1 MREASDE
8 AVTEVETN
16 TKPADRSSTSVR
28 PLQRCG
34 GSRSG
39 PITTIDWRPTGRRI
53 LVSDEEAP
61 SKGVT
66 EEPNLVAESEAFV
79 GRLFEAGLSAFDLL
93 TVYVGDRLGLYPL
106 LSKLGPVTRDEL
118 AAKAGIHPR
127 YAREWL
133 EQQAV
138 TGILK
143 VDDSSKDELER
154 RYSLPE
160 AHAAALNDLDSP
172 FSITPLA
179 RQLVSAAQT
188 LPHLL
193 KAYRTGEGV
202 PWDAY
207 GADMIESQGDF
218 NRPWLVTQLG
228 NEILPSL
235 PDVHERL
242 LADPPARV
250 ADVACGV
257 GWAAIAI
264 AKAYPKARV
273 EGFDPDP
280 GSIDIA
286 RQLSKEAKVDD
297 RVHFEVRDGAALGSQ
312 GPYDLAIVIES
323 IHDMARP
330 IEVLDT
336 IRQSLAPGAVLL
348 VADER
353 VADAFAAPGDEIER
367 FMYAV
372 SMLICLPGGLADPP
386 SAGTGTVMRTET
398 LRDYAMQ
405 AGFKKLECCPSNP
418 AFSVSIAS
426 YPESDV

>member
-1 MREASDE
+1 M
-8 AVTEVETN
+8 
-16 TKPADRSSTSVR
+16 
-28 PLQRCG
+28 
-34 GSRSG
+34 
-39 PITTIDWRPTGRRI
+39 
-53 LVSDEEAP
+53 VSDDVHP
-61 SKGVT
+61 NDIST
-66 EEPNLVAESEAFV
+66 EGGLTAESEAFV
-79 GRLFEAGLSAFDLL
+79 GRLFGAGLSAFDLL
-93 TVYVGDRLGLYPL
+93 TVYIGDRLGLYL
-106 LSKLGPVTRDEL
+106 LIGKLGPVTPNEL
-118 AAKAGIHPR
+118 SAKAGIHRR

-138 TGILK
+138 TGILA
-143 VDDSSKDELER
+143 VDDSSKEEHQR

-160 AHAAALNDLDSP
+160 AHAEALNDLDSP
-172 FSITPLA
+172 LSITPLA
-179 RQLVSAAQT
+179 RTLVSAAQT
-188 LPHLL
+188 LPSLL

-207 GADMIESQGDF
+207 GRDMIESQGDF

-228 NEILPSL
+228 SEFLPAL

-264 AKAYPKARV
+264 AKAYPKVRV

-286 RQLSKEAKVDD
+286 RRLAKEAEVDD
-297 RVHFEVRDGAALGSQ
+297 RVRFEVRDGAALGSQ

-330 IEVLDT
+330 VEVLDA
-336 IRQSLAPGAVLL
+336 IRQSLASGAVLL

-353 VADAFAAPGDEIER
+353 VADAFTVPGDEIER
-367 FMYAV
+367 FMYAASV
-372 SMLICLPGGLADPP
+372 LICLPGGLADPP
-386 SAGTGTVMRTET
+386 SAGTGTVMRSGT
-398 LRDYAMQ
+398 LREYAMQ
-405 AGFKKLECCPSNP
+405 AGFKEM
-418 AFSVSIAS
+418 
-426 YPESDV
+426 DVLPFEPGFLRIYRLTP

>member
-1 MREASDE
+1 M
-8 AVTEVETN
+8 
-16 TKPADRSSTSVR
+16 
-28 PLQRCG
+28 
-34 GSRSG
+34 
-39 PITTIDWRPTGRRI
+39 
-53 LVSDEEAP
+53 VSDAEVQSNVVADEGNLMAEA
-61 SKGVT
+61 
-66 EEPNLVAESEAFV
+66 EAFV
-79 GRLFEAGLSAFDLL
+79 GRLFEAGLSALDLL

-106 LSKLGPVTRDEL
+106 LAKLGPMTRDEF

-143 VDDSSKDELER
+143 VDDSSKGEKER
-154 RYSLPE
+154 RYSLPD
-160 AHAAALNDLDSP
+160 AHAQALNDLDSP

-179 RQLVSAAQT
+179 RTLVSAAQT

-202 PWDAY
+202 PWEAY

-218 NRPWLVTQLG
+218 NRPWLVGQLG
-228 NEILPSL
+228 GEFLPSL
-235 PDVHERL
+235 PDVHQRL

-257 GWAAIAI
+257 GWAAIAV

-273 EGFDPDP
+273 DGFDPDP
-280 GSIDIA
+280 SSIDIA
-286 RQLSKEAKVDD
+286 RRLSKEAGVDD
-297 RVHFEVRDGAALGSQ
+297 RVHFEVRDGAAIGNQRS
-312 GPYDLAIVIES
+312 YDLAIVIES

-330 IEVLDT
+330 VEVLDA

-353 VADAFAAPGDEIER
+353 VADSFIAPGDEVER
-367 FMYAV
+367 FMYAASV
-372 SMLICLPGGLADPP
+372 LICLPGGLADPP
-386 SAGTGTVMRTET
+386 SEGTGTVMRART
-398 LRDYAMQ
+398 LRDYATK
-405 AGFKKLECCPSNP
+405 AGFKDVDVL
-418 AFSVSIAS
+418 AFEPGFLRF
-426 YPESDV
+426 YRLTP

>member
-1 MREASDE
+1 
-8 AVTEVETN
+8 
-16 TKPADRSSTSVR
+16 
-28 PLQRCG
+28 
-34 GSRSG
+34 
-39 PITTIDWRPTGRRI
+39 
-53 LVSDEEAP
+53 LVSDDEVQ
-61 SKGVT
+61 SNVVT
-66 EEPNLVAESEAFV
+66 EDGNVMAETEAFV
-79 GRLFEAGLSAFDLL
+79 GRLFEAGLSALDLM
-93 TVYVGDRLGLYPL
+93 TVYIGDRLGLYHL
-106 LSKLGPVTRDEL
+106 LTKLGPVTPDEF
-118 AAKAGIHPR
+118 AAKARIHPR

-143 VDDSSKDELER
+143 VDDSSKEAKQR
-154 RYSLPE
+154 RYSLLA
-160 AHAAALNDLDSP
+160 AHAEALNDLDSP
-172 FSITPLA
+172 LSITPVA
-179 RQLVSAAQT
+179 RTVVSAAQT
-188 LPHLL
+188 LPSLL

-202 PWDAY
+202 PWEAY
-207 GADMIESQGDF
+207 GSDMIESQGDF

-228 NEILPSL
+228 SEFLPSL

-286 RQLSKEAKVDD
+286 RRLSKEAGVDD
-297 RVHFEVRDGAALGSQ
+297 RVRFEVRDGSALGSE

-330 IEVLDT
+330 VEVLDA
-336 IRQSLAPGAVLL
+336 IRQSLASGAVLL

-353 VADAFAAPGDEIER
+353 VADVFTAPGDEIER
-367 FMYAV
+367 FMYAASV
-372 SMLICLPGGLADPP
+372 LICLPGGLADSP
-386 SAGTGTVMRTET
+386 SAGTGTVMRSGT
-398 LRDYAMQ
+398 LREYAMK
-405 AGFKKLECCPSNP
+405 AGFKEM
-418 AFSVSIAS
+418 
-426 YPESDV
+426 DVLPFEPGFLRFYRLTP